1 MENRYRPGEHGFESS
16 AEGLA
21 DKVETLFNQQLE
33 TWALAKKNYQSLR
46 QVEIRRIRFPEM
58 EYQIQFN
65 PSRLVSAQAKVDTKS
80 IRERTCFLCQE
91 HLPQEQKG
99 IYVGKGIYGLKQD
112 YQLLINPFPI
122 FRKHLTIPSVV
133 HVKQS
138 IEGRIGDM
146 LGLARQLPAF
156 TLFYN
161 GPECGASAPDHMHFQ
176 AGCKDEMPFERAWTG
191 MRKQILC
198 QKNDTFLYAINES
211 INQVLVFKGNDK
223 DWIIDRFERMLK
235 YALDLPVSAGKSEPM
250 MNLLCEYTDTEW
262 TLSVFLR
269 QRHRPIQYFEEG
281 DNNRMI
287 SPGAVDL
294 GGIIITPLNK
304 DFRHTDKNQLED
316 ILHQVIIDVSEF
328 NELSTKLGGT
338 NYE

>member
-1 MENRYRPGEHGFESS
+1 MENINSAGEHGFESS

-21 DKVETLFNQQLE
+21 DKVETLFCQQLDAWE
-33 TWALAKKNYQSLR
+33 LAKKNYQSLR
-46 QVEIRRIRFPEM
+46 QVEMRRICFPEM

-80 IRERTCFLCQE
+80 IRERSCFLCQE

-122 FRKHLTIPSVV
+122 FRKHLTIPSVA

-146 LGLARQLPAF
+146 LDLARQLPAF

-176 AGCKDEMPFERAWTG
+176 AGCKDEMPFERAWRG
-191 MRKQILC
+191 MNKRILC
-198 QKNDTFLYAINES
+198 QKKDTSLYAINET
-211 INQVLVFKGNDK
+211 INHVLVFKGNDK
-223 DWIIDRFERMLK
+223 DWITDRFEQMLK
-235 YALDLPVSAGKSEPM
+235 LALDSPVSVGKSEPM
-250 MNLLCEYTDTEW
+250 MNLLCEYTDSEW
-262 TLSVFLR
+262 ILSVFLR
-269 QRHRPIQYFEEG
+269 QRHRPMQYFEEG

-294 GGIIITPLNK
+294 GGIIITPLKK
-304 DFRHTDKNQLED
+304 DFSHTDKIQLED
-316 ILHQVIIDVSEF
+316 ILYQVIIDVSEF
-328 NELSTKLGGT
+328 NELTTKLRQT
-338 NYE
+338 DYE